1 MKLFIYIYN
10 DLKEE
15 NDKQMIKISSDKILL
30 SDLKKLLNQQFE
42 NLTLNLTN
50 LDISFNNDSLISFY
64 NIKSNSTIFFD
75 IIKPIN
81 KIKESAFQ
89 KYNII
94 KYKYLLSL
102 GFNNSQKKNNYK
114 EIDELIIII
123 KNNNFNEFKSYINK
137 YPIKYPNNYIKN
149 GWNILHYTSYFGNSK
164 VLEYLIDKMNI
175 NINKLTENNWSA
187 LHLSIYK
194 HNLNCVKILINN
206 KNIKTNISIN
216 EIGTPLHLAFKM
228 NNYNII
234 LLLLEK
240 CDINIKDN
248 NNKTPLFYLKNPK
261 LKKIIS
267 KNKNLINKK
276 EIEISKTEKNIKSN
290 KNTKYKFLDILPN
303 KNNFPPIL
311 YGVVEKTGRLLPIYR
326 LRLIELNPYLGI
338 IKRYKNPLDYPNNPN
353 EIIPILEIKKCKI
366 VKGKDSEKVFYFDI
380 EYIDIER
387 YKVYSKKTCEEW
399 VNGINKSIEFCDYFH
414 TLKKNFDNVNQ
425 FLYEF
430 KPVTYEISN
439 ETGQLKKIIS
449 SENDNNNNY
458 NNNNN
463 QLNFNYNLNQ
473 NEFFNTNNLNEKKI
487 KLKDFKILEII
498 GNGTFGK
505 VFKVKCLLDNNIY
518 AMKVL
523 RKKFLLDNNQLKYA
537 LSEIKILKKCSHPF
551 IIKLHFSFQTPSNLY
566 LIIDYC
572 SKGNLSLLLQTK
584 KRLNEK
590 EIKFYLSELILSIE
604 YLHNKNILY
613 RDLKPENILISKDNH
628 IKLCDFGLAKEND
641 SFNFRAKSF
650 CGSLLYISP
659 EMLCKKGINNKGD
672 IYSIGIII
680 YELFYG
686 KTPFNGNNIN
696 ELINNILNNNI
707 NFENNIF
714 ISDDLKNLILGIL
727 NKDENLRFDI
737 NDIKK
742 HNFFKD
748 VIWDDVYNK
757 KIIPIEFN
765 IENYNENN
773 NFNFKDE
780 DYNEDNI
787 NFRRIIGLSFVKSSF
802 KEIVN
807 NENKKN
813 EIMDNKE
820 NDNEI

>member
-1 MKLFIYIYN
+1 MNFFIYIYN
-10 DLKEE
+10 DLRGE
-15 NDKQMIKISSDKILL
+15 NDKQMIKISSDKIII
-30 SDLKKLLNQQFE
+30 SDLKEQLNQQFIFKYNCE
-42 NLTLNLTN
+42 KITFNLLIS
-50 LDISFNNDSLISFY
+50 DISLKNNSLLSFY
-64 NIKSNSTIFFD
+64 KIKSDSTLFLD

-81 KIKESAFQ
+81 KNKEITLQ
-89 KYNII
+89 KYNNI
-94 KYKYLLSL
+94 KYKYLISL
-102 GFNNSQKKNNYK
+102 GFNNSQKKNNSK
-114 EIDELIIII
+114 EIDELIMII
-123 KNNNFNEFKSYINK
+123 KKNNFKKFESYINK
-137 YPIKYPNNYIKN
+137 NPIQYPNNNIKN

-164 VLEYLIDKMNI
+164 VLEYIINTMDI
-175 NINKLTENNWSA
+175 NINKLTDNNWSA

-194 HNLNCVKILINN
+194 QNLNCISILINN
-206 KNIKTNISIN
+206 KNIKTNIQIN
-216 EIGTPLHLAFKM
+216 DIGTPLHLAFKM
-228 NNYNII
+228 NNYKII

-248 NNKTPLFYLKNPK
+248 NNKTPFFYLKNQK
-261 LKKIIS
+261 LKNIIL
-267 KNKNLINKK
+267 KQLKLINN
-276 EIEISKTEKNIKSN
+276 EKTIKSN

-303 KNNFPPIL
+303 KKNFPPIL

-366 VKGKDSEKVFYFDI
+366 VEGKKSEKVFYFDI

-387 YKVYSKKTCEEW
+387 YKVYSKKTCQEW
-399 VNGINKSIEFCDYFH
+399 VNGINKSIEFCEYFH
-414 TLKKNFDNVNQ
+414 TLKKNFDNVNH
-425 FLYEF
+425 FLHEF
-430 KPVTYEISN
+430 KPETYQICK
-439 ETGQLKKIIS
+439 ETGELKKIIS
-449 SENDNNNNY
+449 NDYNNDNYNKDNNK
-458 NNNNN
+458 
-463 QLNFNYNLNQ
+463 LNFNNNLNS
-473 NEFFNTNNLNEKKI
+473 NIFFTTNNLNGKKI
-487 KLKDFKILEII
+487 RLKDFKILNII

-537 LSEIKILKKCSHPF
+537 LSEINILKKCSHPF

-572 SKGNLSLLLQTK
+572 PKGDLSLLLQIK
-584 KRLNEK
+584 KNLNEN

-641 SFNFRAKSF
+641 SYNLRANSF

-686 KTPFNGNNIN
+686 KTPFNGNNID

-707 NFENNIF
+707 NFDNNIF
-714 ISDDLKNLILGIL
+714 ISEDFKSLILGIL

-742 HNFFKD
+742 HSFFKD

-757 KIIPIEFN
+757 KIQPCKYN
-765 IENYNENN
+765 IEKYDDNN
-773 NFNFKDE
+773 NKIFHFKDK

-787 NFRRIIGLSFVKSSF
+787 NFRRIIGFSFIKSSF
-802 KEIVN
+802 KEVIN

-813 EIMDNKE
+813 EINDNK
-820 NDNEI
+820 DNNNEK